1 VTVRRFGE
9 LYIPLI
15 SFIAFI
21 GLITNLFFFRAPV
34 ILVSD
39 LYFSSLYGGAHE
51 QVRRLEATFL
61 ILKQIRIVRVLQDTD
76 SLSLA
81 EAVQRASFRPP
92 EAVFFPYSYAEAA
105 ELYASTQ
112 IKAGNI
118 ATKTVVFAD
127 RNKPGHGEELCYYVR
142 TDGDIDFFRA
152 GHCASILAREAGA
165 SQAAALT
172 PDVPRSIIF
181 IYDSDISMTDRKT
194 FITGAEEDS
203 SFSGRID
210 FASAYDNRNW
220 NNAASIIIHGLAPA
234 FLQSSIDIPSV
245 LFSWQDNINYLP
257 SQVKVMVNDSPYF
270 LIPDVLRRLRMS
282 DEIENKNITVPSR
295 FTVISSRIKE
305 KSLIKELKKAASLG
319 KS

>member
-21 GLITNLFFFRAPV
+21 GIITNLFFFRAPI

-39 LYFSSLYGGAHE
+39 IYFSALYGNAHE
-51 QVRRLEATFL
+51 QVRRLQATFA
-61 ILKQIRIVRVLQDTD
+61 ILKQIRLVRVLQDTD
-76 SLSLA
+76 NLSLT
-81 EAVQRASFRPP
+81 EAVMRASFRPP
-92 EAVFFPYSYAEAA
+92 EAVFFPYSYSEAA

-112 IKAGNI
+112 AKAGNT

-142 TDGDIDFFRA
+142 TNSDVDFFRA
-152 GHCASILAREAGA
+152 GQCAAILARENGV
-165 SQAAALT
+165 SEPS

-181 IYDSDISMTDRKT
+181 IYDSDISLTDRKT
-194 FITGAEEDS
+194 FIAGAEEDTL
-203 SFSGRID
+203 FTGRID

-220 NNAASIIIHGLAPA
+220 NNAAAIIIHGLAPA

-257 SQVKVMVNDSPYF
+257 SQVKVMVNDSPYY
-270 LIPDVLRRLRMS
+270 LIPTVLRQLRMTAQ
-282 DEIENKNITVPSR
+282 DDIENKNLTVAAK
-295 FTVISSRIKE
+295 FTVISSRIKD
-305 KSLIKELKKAASLG
+305 KSLIKELKKAVSLG
-319 KS
+319 DS